1 MLQLKPV
8 AHARACNLMLRAR
21 KLSRECGLHGQIHLG
36 VYRKQ
41 LVWILWVGVVNKS
54 AAYLQEL
61 VDSHLSHAAAQ
72 PEAVAA
78 GVHFIGHA
86 DGKQVEAR
94 IERRYRGLQQQLPG
108 ERLEFVIAKAGEW
121 PDIYDHRRLVAVA
134 HQDLNLF
141 AVLNAIDVRKPE
153 RP

>member
-8 AHARACNLMLRAR
+8 AYARACNLMLRAR
-21 KLSRECGLHGQIHLG
+21 KLSRKCGLHGQVHLG

-41 LVWILWVGVVNKS
+41 LVRVLWVGVINKS
-54 AAYLQEL
+54 AAHLQEL

-86 DGKQVEAR
+86 DGKRVETR
-94 IERRYRGLQQQLPG
+94 IERRYWGFQQQLSG
-108 ERLEFVIAKAGEW
+108 KRFEFVIAKAGE
-121 PDIYDHRRLVAVA
+121 R
-134 HQDLNLF
+134 
-141 AVLNAIDVRKPE
+141 
-153 RP
+153 